1 MKKMKK
7 LENNISNTVTNLEAS
22 TKSVWISQ
30 FEPEF
35 SFYKKP
41 VRNITPNGVLN
52 LFDTY
57 HLIKET
63 TYKEVTD
70 EYRLFYCY
78 AKEGRDFKNE
88 NFDSCTYSGTFSSR
102 KDECLLKHSG
112 LLTLDFDHVEDVVE
126 LKKML
131 IEDEYLETELIYVS
145 PSGDGIKCIIKIDLS
160 MSTHLEHFE
169 AVSKYIKATYSIE
182 IDKSG
187 KNVSR
192 ACYLCHDADVYI
204 NPRFLGEGN
213 PKPTKPFDLDKWK
226 TKPAPK
232 AEQKAKGATITNDTS
247 SHVEEVIQQIESRRI
262 DLTTTYSDWIRV
274 GFALAHEF
282 GEQGR
287 EYFHR
292 VSQVH
297 PNYSREECEQQY
309 TNCLKSNGSGVG
321 IGTFFQMC
329 KNEGI
334 TYVNKQDDKPPQTN
348 SQDNTFPKSLYPE
361 LPEILKQITEVG
373 ISDAEKD
380 LLLLGSLGVI
390 SACLP
395 KIYGIYGGQ
404 KVFPN
409 LYVFITAS
417 ASAGKGKLNNCKLLV
432 NPIHME
438 LRSEAK
444 LSKQKYD
451 AEMSQFKGKGAK
463 DKHLEKPMK
472 PLEKML
478 FIPANNSASG
488 AYQLLAENDGIGLI
502 FETEGDT
509 LSLAFK
515 TDYGNYSDGFRKAFH
530 HETISYYR
538 KTDKEY
544 VDIEMPRLSVV
555 LSGTPNQVVS
565 LIPSAENGLLS
576 RFIFYSMDIDDTWK
590 NVFEKSTSN
599 GLNVYFESLG
609 KEFHELHWVLKEG
622 HEIKFVLS
630 SNQEIEFNSFFKKLQ
645 SEYLLLQGEEY
656 VATVRRLGLITF
668 RLCMILSAL
677 RLREHGAIESEITC
691 EEKDFQSALEM
702 VKVLVLHSE
711 KVFNELPLERKHVPR
726 KKIKDGFLE
735 ALPNRFSRQMYLD
748 EAKKLGVADKTADGY
763 IKGFCSQGVIDKERH
778 DQYLKK

>member
-1 MKKMKK
+1 METK
-7 LENNISNTVTNLEAS
+7 NNSP
-22 TKSVWISQ
+22 WISQ
-30 FEPEF
+30 IDPEF

-41 VRNITPNGVLN
+41 IKNIIPSKILN
-52 LFDTY
+52 LVDAY
-57 HLIKET
+57 LLIKSS
-63 TYKEVTD
+63 TYRDVTD
-70 EYRLFYCY
+70 KYRRLINT
-78 AKEGRDFKNE
+78 KEGKEFKLGK
-88 NFDSCTYSGTFSSR
+88 FDSCTYSGIFFIR
-102 KDECLLKHSG
+102 KDDEILRHSG
-112 LLTLDFDHVEDVVE
+112 LLTLDFDHVADVTA
-126 LKKML
+126 LKKRL
-131 IEDEYLETELIYVS
+131 IEDEYLETELIYIS

-160 MSTHLEHFE
+160 IGTHEEYFE
-169 AVSKYIKATYSIE
+169 GVANYIKATHFIG
-182 IDKSG
+182 IDESG

-192 ACYLCHDADVYI
+192 ACFLCYDPDVYI
-204 NPRFLGEGN
+204 NPKYLGEVN
-213 PKPTKPFDLDKWK
+213 PKPTKPFDQKKWLD
-226 TKPAPK
+226 KPAPK
-232 AEQKAKGATITNDTS
+232 SEPRTKEEPVISDSS
-247 SHVEEVIQQIESRRI
+247 SHVEEVIQQIEAIRI
-262 DLTTTYSDWIRV
+262 DLTSSYSDWIKI
-274 GFALAHEF
+274 GFGLADEF
-282 GEQGR
+282 GEIGR

-292 VSQVH
+292 VSQFH
-297 PNYSREECEQQY
+297 PNYSWMDCDQQF
-309 TNCLKSNGSGVG
+309 TNCLKSNGNGVT

-334 TYVNKQDDKPPQTN
+334 TFINKKDDKPPQAK
-348 SQDNTFPKSLYPE
+348 SKANTFPKSLYPE
-361 LPEILKQITEVG
+361 LPEILKQTTEVG
-373 ISDAEKD
+373 TSDAEKD

-395 KIYGIYGGQ
+395 NIYGIYGGQ
-404 KVFPN
+404 KIFPN

-417 ASAGKGKLNNCKLLV
+417 ASAGKGKLNNCKFLV
-432 NPIHME
+432 NPIHLE

-451 AEMSQFKGKGAK
+451 AEMAQFKGKKAK
-463 DKHLEKPMK
+463 DKNLEKPTK

-488 AYQLLAENDGIGLI
+488 AYQLLAENDGVGLI

-544 VDIEMPRLSVV
+544 VDIELPRLSVV

-599 GLNVYFESLG
+599 GLNVHFEAIG
-609 KEFHELHWVLKEG
+609 KEFHELHWVFKEG

-630 SNQEIEFNSFFKKLQ
+630 SNQEFEFNSFFKKLQ

-677 RLREHGAIESEITC
+677 RLREHGVIDAELTC
-691 EEKDFQSALEM
+691 EDKDFQSALEM

-711 KVFNELPLERKHVPR
+711 KVFSNLPLEQKPVPR
-726 KKIKDGFLE
+726 KNIKVKFLE
-735 ALPNRFSRQMYLD
+735 ALPNTFNRQVYLE

-778 DQYLKK
+778 DQYMKK

>member
-1 MKKMKK
+1 MKH
-7 LENNISNTVTNLEAS
+7 LENNISNTETNQEAS
-22 TKSVWISQ
+22 PTSAWISE
-30 FEPEF
+30 FDPKF

-41 VRNITPNGVLN
+41 VRNVTPNGVLN
-52 LFDTY
+52 LVDAY
-57 HLIKET
+57 LLIKGS
-63 TYKEVTD
+63 TYKEVT
-70 EYRLFYCY
+70 
-78 AKEGRDFKNE
+78 KELRGLMDTKKRKEFKKE
-88 NFDSCTYSGTFSSR
+88 NFDYCTYSGTFSSR
-102 KDECLLKHSG
+102 KDECLLKHSE
-112 LLTLDFDHVEDVVE
+112 LLTLDFDHVADVTA
-126 LKKML
+126 LKKRL
-131 IEDEYLETELIYVS
+131 IEDGYLETELIYVS

-160 MSTHLEHFE
+160 IGTHLEHFE
-169 AVSKYIKATYSIE
+169 AVSNYITAMYSIK
-182 IDKSG
+182 IDEG
-187 KNVSR
+187 KDVSR
-192 ACYLCHDADVYI
+192 ACFLCHDAEVFI
-204 NPRFLGEGN
+204 NPKYLGKSSPN
-213 PKPTKPFDLDKWK
+213 PIKPFDLDKWK
-226 TKPAPK
+226 TKATPK
-232 AEQKAKGATITNDTS
+232 SAQKAKMTPANKDTT
-247 SHVEEVIQQIESRRI
+247 SHVEELIQQTESRGI
-262 DLTTTYSDWIRV
+262 DLTTTYSDWIKI
-274 GFALAHEF
+274 GFAFADHF

-292 VSQVH
+292 VSQLH
-297 PNYSREECEQQY
+297 SNYSRDECDRQY

-329 KNEGI
+329 KDEGI

-373 ISDAEKD
+373 TLDAEKD

-395 KIYGIYGGQ
+395 NIYGIYGGQ

-432 NPIHME
+432 NPIHIE

-463 DKHLEKPMK
+463 DKNLEKPMK

-599 GLNVYFESLG
+599 GLNIHFESLG
-609 KEFHELHWVLKEG
+609 KEFHELHWVFKEG
-622 HEIKFVLS
+622 QEIKFVLS
-630 SNQEIEFNSFFKKLQ
+630 SNQELEFNSFFKKLQ
-645 SEYLLLQGEEY
+645 SEYFLLQGEEY

-726 KKIKDGFLE
+726 KKIKDRFLE

-763 IKGFCSQGVIDKERH
+763 IKGFSSQGVIDKERH

>member
-1 MKKMKK
+1 MNKVNNNFQNT
-7 LENNISNTVTNLEAS
+7 ENKQKNPTLASISEFNS
-22 TKSVWISQ
+22 
-30 FEPEF
+30 EF

-41 VRNITPNGVLN
+41 VTNVNPNRKLN
-52 LFDTY
+52 LVDTY
-57 HLIKET
+57 HLIKGP
-63 TYKEVTD
+63 TYKDVT
-70 EYRLFYCY
+70 ESYRWLIGT
-78 AKEGRDFKNE
+78 KEGEEFKKE
-88 NFDSCTYSGTFSSR
+88 NFDYCTFSGIFSSR
-102 KDECLLKHSG
+102 KDGGHLSHSE
-112 LLTLDFDHVEDVVE
+112 LLTIDFDHVQDVAE
-126 LKKML
+126 LKSKL
-131 IEDEYLETELIYVS
+131 LKDEYLETELMYVS
-145 PSGDGIKCIIKIDLS
+145 PSGEGVKFIIRIDLF
-160 MSTHLEHFE
+160 MGTHKEFFE
-169 AVSKYIKATYSIE
+169 GVSNYIKGNYGIE

-187 KNVSR
+187 KDVSR
-192 ACYLCHDADVYI
+192 ACFLCHDPDVYI
-204 NPRFLGEGN
+204 NPNYLGEVN
-213 PKPTKPFDLDKWK
+213 PKPTKPFDPKKWLDKP
-226 TKPAPK
+226 TPK
-232 AEQKAKGATITNDTS
+232 SEQKVKEAPVISDTS
-247 SHVEEVIQQIESRRI
+247 SHVEEVIQQIEAMRI
-262 DLTTTYSDWIRV
+262 DLTSSYSDWIKI
-274 GFALAHEF
+274 GFGLADEF
-282 GEQGR
+282 GEIGR

-292 VSQVH
+292 VSQFH
-297 PNYSREECEQQY
+297 PNYSWKDCDQQY
-309 TNCLKSNGSGVG
+309 TNCLKSNGNGVT

-334 TYVNKQDDKPPQTN
+334 TFINKKDDKPPQKDIQA
-348 SQDNTFPKSLYPE
+348 STFPKSLYPE
-361 LPEILKQITEVG
+361 LPEILKQITDVG
-373 ISDAEKD
+373 TSDAEKD
-380 LLLLGSLGVI
+380 LLLLGSIGVL

-395 KIYGIYGGQ
+395 NIYGIYGGQ

-432 NPIHME
+432 NPIHLE

-444 LSKQKYD
+444 LSKQIYD
-451 AEMSQFKGKGAK
+451 AEMAQFKGKKAK
-463 DKHLEKPMK
+463 DENLEKPTK

-488 AYQLLAENDGIGLI
+488 AYQLLAENDGVGLI

-555 LSGTPNQVVS
+555 LSGTPNQVIS

-599 GLNVYFESLG
+599 GLNVHFEAIG
-609 KEFHELHWVLKEG
+609 KEFHELHWVFKEG

-630 SNQEIEFNSFFKKLQ
+630 SNQELEFNSFFKKLQ

-677 RLREHGAIESEITC
+677 RLREHGVIDAELTC
-691 EEKDFQSALEM
+691 DEKDFKSALEM

-711 KVFNELPLERKHVPR
+711 KVFSELPMEKKQVPR
-726 KKIKDGFLE
+726 KNIKVRFLE
-735 ALPNRFSRQMYLD
+735 ALPNKFSRQVYLD

-763 IKGFCSQGVIDKERH
+763 IKAFCSHGVIDKERH